1 MLGLQSCK
9 KVGFLS
15 SPTFLLS
22 FCRDCPYF
30 RPSLFNFKMPLLN
43 GEIFILLPP
52 ASFTFQKFSFSLTT
66 QGTEYLLQT
75 GYSFVLPETSFCV
88 NKLFTEQLLCI
99 GRLEFNQELSF
110 FSFALSTQVPT
121 PQPLHNFQQHL
132 LLFPFHTNT
141 TVFNSAGKGLRFLR
155 LFHRFS
161 SQRDQT
167 SFILSGSL

>member
-1 MLGLQSCK
+1 MERYLFCSHQPHLHFRS
-9 KVGFLS
+9 FLFHL
-15 SPTFLLS
+15 PHKALS
-22 FCRDCPYF
+22 IYSRQGTH
-30 RPSLFNFKMPLLN
+30 LF
-43 GEIFILLPP
+43 
-52 ASFTFQKFSFSLTT
+52 FQKLHS
-66 QGTEYLLQT
+66 
-75 GYSFVLPETSFCV
+75 CV

-99 GRLEFNQELSF
+99 GRLTILEFNQELSF